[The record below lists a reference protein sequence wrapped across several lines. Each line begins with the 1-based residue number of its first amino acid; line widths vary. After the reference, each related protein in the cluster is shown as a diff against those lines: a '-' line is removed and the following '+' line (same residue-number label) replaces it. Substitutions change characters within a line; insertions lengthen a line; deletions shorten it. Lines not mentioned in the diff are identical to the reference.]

1 MATTRE
7 DAVAAVERLR
17 LKDKLYS
24 PLHRTLQRTR
34 DLDLVD
40 AELIADD
47 LELIGDF
54 ILGLSSE
61 QADGSTF
68 KKLFDQFSN
77 GGEFSVETREVDGDF
92 QQRAVL
98 KGVWESAEKP
108 SGLS

>member
-1 MATTRE
+1 MTIELA
-7 DAVAAVERLR
+7 DAVAAIGR
-17 LKDKLYS
+17 LKLGDKHYS
-24 PLHRTLQRTR
+24 QLHRTLQRTR

-47 LELIGDF
+47 LELLGNF

-61 QADGSTF
+61 SPEDTGF
-68 KKLFDQFSN
+68 KTPFDQFSN

-98 KGVWESAEKP
+98 KGAWESVEKP
-108 SGLS
+108 SGLG